1 MSNFNAKTQ
10 DERLLMIRLL
20 QAMEHVLENKNSS
33 NYLMKNAFV
42 QNWLKDRINEA
53 NQKWSLENTSTQ
65 NTKIFSFVSNDN
77 DKDYRTFQCGG
88 KRAEINFVEARSL
101 KKASIKDLSS
111 DYLQESDIK
120 LTTLLLPEVD
130 LGLDEEDF
138 LSILSYEG
146 YQLK

>member
-1 MSNFNAKTQ
+1 MT
-10 DERLLMIRLL
+10 RLL
-20 QAMEHVLENKNSS
+20 QAMEHLLENKNSS
-33 NYLMKNAFV
+33 RYLMKNAYV
-42 QNWLKDRINEA
+42 QKWLKDRITEA
-53 NQKWSLENTSTQ
+53 NQKWSLENTSIQ

-88 KRAEINFVEARSL
+88 KRAGIDFKKVRSL
-101 KKASIKDLSS
+101 DQVLFVALPSGFLEN
-111 DYLQESDIK
+111 QDIR

-130 LGLDEEDF
+130 LGLDEENF